1 MDFGIH
7 IGARGAADNPDGI
20 TTIARHC
27 EALGYAYLGVSDH
40 VIISRQVDSHYP
52 YNPAGIWP
60 GTGKG
65 TCLEQLTVLAYIAA
79 VTERIRLLTSVMVLP
94 YRPPVQTAKML
105 ASVDV
110 LSNGRLTV
118 GAGTGWNAEEMIA
131 LGSPPFDRRGKA
143 SNEYLDAFLTLW
155 TRDEPTYAGEFVSFD
170 NVIFEPKPVQD
181 PHPPIWIGGE
191 GPAARR
197 RAGRFGDGWYPVGRN
212 PNVSL
217 ETPELFTQG
226 MNEVRRH
233 AETAGR
239 DPTAIDTAM
248 SVLVQPLVQAI
259 ASGGGISQTADG
271 SMSVTATW
279 GLGES
284 IAQGEVVPDRY
295 DLSEDGKLVDMQT
308 GRKSHTIHCTHHAAP
323 TTKAV
328 AEDEVSKPCLSD
340 AQAEELGA
348 MMKVAEDLKGGPVEI
363 EWAMDDAGIKM
374 LQARP
379 LHTEAAPVPDQIWE
393 RHPGMKG
400 QAAGV
405 GWGTGRACVIN
416 CECELGRVAPGDV
429 LVTKVAGPA
438 ISQVLP
444 KVSGVVTELG
454 GSTTH
459 LASLAR
465 ERGIPMV
472 LGVLDATNKIP
483 DGGQVAVDGVAGVV
497 RWVPA

>member
-1 MDFGIH
+1 MS
-7 IGARGAADNPDGI
+7 
-20 TTIARHC
+20 
-27 EALGYAYLGVSDH
+27 EASD
-40 VIISRQVDSHYP
+40 
-52 YNPAGIWP
+52 
-60 GTGKG
+60 
-65 TCLEQLTVLAYIAA
+65 YI
-79 VTERIRLLTSVMVLP
+79 VN
-94 YRPPVQTAKML
+94 
-105 ASVDV
+105 
-110 LSNGRLTV
+110 LS
-118 GAGTGWNAEEMIA
+118 
-131 LGSPPFDRRGKA
+131 D
-143 SNEYLDAFLTLW
+143 
-155 TRDEPTYAGEFVSFD
+155 
-170 NVIFEPKPVQD
+170 
-181 PHPPIWIGGE
+181 
-191 GPAARR
+191 PAAED
-197 RAGRFGDGWYPVGRN
+197 AGRFGPKAANQAMLDHAGLPTPGGFCLSAQAYMAQVEALGLTEVAEKA
-212 PNVSL
+212 VSL
-217 ETPELFTQG
+217 EFFDARPFISQIRIAMFDAPMIDEIKKPLIQAYRDLTGDAG
-226 MNEVRRH
+226 MLVAVRSSSLMEDTEGSSFAGQFQTYLGIDNEKDFLTTVH
-233 AETAGR
+233 ACWGALWSSRALRYMETKNIK
-239 DPTAIDTAM
+239 AIDTAM

-271 SMSVTATW
+271 GMSVTATW

-429 LVTKVAGPA
+429 LVTKEGANVLNAGP
-438 ISQVLP
+438 
-444 KVSGVVTELG
+444 VV
-454 GSTTH
+454 
-459 LASLAR
+459 
-465 ERGIPMV
+465 P
-472 LGVLDATNKIP
+472 P
-483 DGGQVAVDGVAGVV
+483 
-497 RWVPA
+497 

>member
-1 MDFGIH
+1 MFDAPMIDEIKKPLIQAYRDLTGDAGMLVAVRSSSLMEDTEGSSFAGQFQ
-7 IGARGAADNPDGI
+7 
-20 TTIARHC
+20 T
-27 EALGYAYLGVSDH
+27 YLGID
-40 VIISRQVDSHYP
+40 
-52 YNPAGIWP
+52 
-60 GTGKG
+60 
-65 TCLEQLTVLAYIAA
+65 
-79 VTERIRLLTSVMVLP
+79 
-94 YRPPVQTAKML
+94 
-105 ASVDV
+105 
-110 LSNGRLTV
+110 
-118 GAGTGWNAEEMIA
+118 
-131 LGSPPFDRRGKA
+131 
-143 SNEYLDAFLTLW
+143 NEKDFLTTVHACWGALW
-155 TRDEPTYAGEFVSFD
+155 SS
-170 NVIFEPKPVQD
+170 
-181 PHPPIWIGGE
+181 
-191 GPAARR
+191 
-197 RAGRFGDGWYPVGRN
+197 RALRYMESKN
-212 PNVSL
+212 IK
-217 ETPELFTQG
+217 
-226 MNEVRRH
+226 
-233 AETAGR
+233 
-239 DPTAIDTAM
+239 AIDTAM

-271 SMSVTATW
+271 GMSVTATW

-444 KVSGVVTELG
+444 KVSGVVAELG

>member
-1 MDFGIH
+1 MS
-7 IGARGAADNPDGI
+7 
-20 TTIARHC
+20 
-27 EALGYAYLGVSDH
+27 EASD
-40 VIISRQVDSHYP
+40 
-52 YNPAGIWP
+52 
-60 GTGKG
+60 
-65 TCLEQLTVLAYIAA
+65 YI
-79 VTERIRLLTSVMVLP
+79 VN
-94 YRPPVQTAKML
+94 
-105 ASVDV
+105 
-110 LSNGRLTV
+110 LS
-118 GAGTGWNAEEMIA
+118 
-131 LGSPPFDRRGKA
+131 D
-143 SNEYLDAFLTLW
+143 
-155 TRDEPTYAGEFVSFD
+155 
-170 NVIFEPKPVQD
+170 
-181 PHPPIWIGGE
+181 
-191 GPAARR
+191 PAAED
-197 RAGRFGDGWYPVGRN
+197 AGRFGPKAANQAMLDHAGLPTPGGFCLSAQAYMAQVEALGLTEVAEKA
-212 PNVSL
+212 VSL
-217 ETPELFTQG
+217 EFFDARSFISQIRIAMFDAPMIDEIKKPLIQAYRDLTGDAG
-226 MNEVRRH
+226 MLVAVRSSSLMEDTEGSSFAGQFQTYLGIDNEKDFLTTVH
-233 AETAGR
+233 ACWGALWSSRALRYMESKNIK
-239 DPTAIDTAM
+239 AIDTAM

-271 SMSVTATW
+271 GMSVTATW

-444 KVSGVVTELG
+444 KVSGVVAELG